1 VENRAYISIEPVDSE
16 AQPGKERRLAARYGN
31 LDRMSRLLPVLAVLV
46 AFETG
51 STVAVAAGDAGGASQ
66 KAMIEGD
73 RAAIARDFDTAIAK
87 YRSVVA
93 NDPRNAVA
101 HYRIAQAQAM
111 KGDLNEAEQAY
122 FAALRFSGTND
133 ALRAKVLFCIADLRE
148 RQKAYEAAVDA
159 WTEYE
164 KQAVKAP
171 DSTPH
176 VAVAAERKNRIA
188 EWKKALAAG
197 AETKARVARRLKEL
211 EELARKN
218 AK

>member
-1 VENRAYISIEPVDSE
+1 MRWQKATLAGRYVNLVE
-16 AQPGKERRLAARYGN
+16 
-31 LDRMSRLLPVLAVLV
+31 MSRLLRALAVLLTLETYAGV
-46 AFETG
+46 ALAADSAG
-51 STVAVAAGDAGGASQ
+51 AAGQ
-66 KAMIEGD
+66 KAMIDGD
-73 RAAIARDFDTAIAK
+73 RAAIARDFDAAIAK

-93 NDPRNAVA
+93 DDPRNALA

-164 KQAVKAP
+164 KQGVKAP
-171 DSTPH
+171 QTTPH

-188 EWKKALAAG
+188 EWKKALAVA
-197 AETKARVARRLKEL
+197 AETRARVARRIEEL
-211 EELARKN
+211 EALARKN

>member
-1 VENRAYISIEPVDSE
+1 M
-16 AQPGKERRLAARYGN
+16 GLFAAFA
-31 LDRMSRLLPVLAVLV
+31 LLPAPALAEEAPADV
-46 AFETG
+46 A
-51 STVAVAAGDAGGASQ
+51 
-66 KAMIEGD
+66 KKRLIEGD
-73 RAAIARDFDTAIAK
+73 RAAIARDFDAAIAK
-87 YRSVVA
+87 YRAIVA
-93 NDPRNAVA
+93 DDPRNAGA
-101 HYRIAQAQAM
+101 HYRIGQAQAM

-122 FAALRFSGTND
+122 FTALRFAGTND

-171 DSTPH
+171 NAALHQAT
-176 VAVAAERKNRIA
+176 AAERKNRVA

-197 AETKARVARRLKEL
+197 AETKARVARRVKEL
-211 EELARKN
+211 DDLARKN